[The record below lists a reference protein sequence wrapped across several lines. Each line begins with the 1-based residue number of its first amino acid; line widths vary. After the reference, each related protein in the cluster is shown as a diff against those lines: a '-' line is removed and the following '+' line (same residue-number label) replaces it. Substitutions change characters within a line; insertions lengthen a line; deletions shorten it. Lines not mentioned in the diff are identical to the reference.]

1 MSDDVTITVRVSNQT
16 AAGFR
21 DINGQLRDLQGRFAT
36 AGGDMQRSSNS
47 VSKAAAGMRASLLSL
62 APAAIP
68 VAASL
73 APIALQ
79 AGAAGLA
86 LGAFGAAVAPQVK
99 ALGELSNAQVAAQTS
114 LRTIPQGTQRAA
126 AAYASLRVSFQQWSD
141 STAKFTMA
149 PVEKS
154 FAVMEAVLPRLTP
167 MVEGAGTQLDRL
179 MTVAGGAVNT
189 SAFDALSER
198 VGDFANSTLKGAT
211 DKAIS
216 FMRALSEGDAS
227 GPLSSFMDYA
237 RENGPAV
244 KDFLTSATGAVSTL
258 VEGAAQ
264 AGPGLLTLVTAVAK
278 LVASLPP
285 EFVGTLMQAYAA
297 FKLISLAGAGVSAVG
312 AAYATLA
319 ARVAALRAASVAAG
333 GGIAGMNAALNTMST
348 GGKAALALGVV
359 GALSLAMHKLS
370 DNKGPVAVDELSSSL
385 NTLASTGKV
394 TGALKT
400 NFEEISK
407 SIAMVS
413 KGASDNKIATMV
425 SDFGSWVG
433 IAEGPGI
440 STAKKNVDAWDK
452 SMANLVRA
460 GHTKEAAKQ
469 YDILKKAWV
478 AGGGD
483 VKRLKDTT
491 NDYNG
496 ALADQKFEA
505 KMLAES
511 MGLFGQAAQDAQ
523 AKLTAQKAAADGLRQ
538 SIEALNDANRSA
550 LGGMIGFEASIDGAA
565 KAAKDNAG
573 ALNMVNGVLDVN
585 SPKAQ
590 AAATALNDL
599 AAKTKDAALSSR
611 EATGS
616 WEGALGVYDRGRSS
630 LIKYAQAMG
639 LSKTEAK
646 TLANQI
652 LQIPDKKMQ
661 LKMDAEDA
669 RAGLRAFNAAVKKV
683 PGSKS
688 VTLKTLS
695 KSAETILEGFGY
707 KVKRLPNGKVVVTA
721 KAGAALSGV
730 RNVKAAVDGLHSKSI
745 TISTHMKTYKTIET
759 FRASHGRASG
769 GLAPGYAEGGPVV
782 QTHPNGGL
790 ISGPGTGTSDS
801 VTEVSPN
808 GGVYRTSD
816 REYIVQAASVR
827 KYGVQFLDS
836 LNAGRLKLR
845 GFAKGGVTK
854 SEREARNAAR
864 GDLTISHFGQ
874 KAGYK
879 NSEIRNQLGSPDSIG
894 SLVSALNS
902 WRSSIMKSTHGS
914 QERSLLRTLD
924 SYGKTL
930 IKHERSLA
938 TVNKSLEKAKTK
950 LDDLKT
956 SATQLR
962 DSVKSGVLGSANI
975 TKGASSDAPVT
986 VASVMGG
993 LTRSRDQASSFAG
1006 ALKALQ
1012 KKGLSKDLLNQIAE
1026 AGIEGGGLETAGA
1039 LMNASKSE
1047 ISSMNKLQGQIG
1059 TSATSAGKTAADSM
1073 YGKAIASQEKLVKSL
1088 TKQQD
1093 KLEKAM
1099 AKLAKAIEKS
1109 IEKAY
1114 KKKAAGGIVG
1124 AAASGGMRSGLT
1136 MVGEQGVELL
1146 DLPAGARVWS
1156 NPDTR
1161 RKVAAQAPWASMLNG
1176 PRAGRGKYG
1185 AAGSSSAVG
1194 GFDASRPI
1202 VLNVQFGAREFG
1214 QIWVD
1219 AGRKEVRARGGLK
1232 ATLGGLD

>member
-1 MSDDVTITVRVSNQT
+1 MSDDVTITVRVNNQT

-21 DINGQLRDLQGRFAT
+21 DVNGQLRDLQGRFAT
-36 AGGDMQRSSNS
+36 AGGDMQRSSNG
-47 VSKAAAGMRASLLSL
+47 VTKAVAGMRATLLSL

-68 VAASL
+68 VAASM

-79 AGAAGLA
+79 AGAAGVA

-99 ALGELSNAQVAAQTS
+99 ALGELSSAQAAAQQS
-114 LRTIPQGTQRAA
+114 MRQIPQATQRAA
-126 AAYASLRVSFQQWSD
+126 ASFASLRVSFQAWSD

-167 MVEGAGTQLDRL
+167 MVEGASGQLDRL
-179 MTVAGGAVNT
+179 MTVAGGAVNS

-198 VGDFANSTLKGAT
+198 VGDFANNTLKSAT
-211 DKAIS
+211 DRAIS
-216 FMRALSEGDAS
+216 FARALSEGNGT

-244 KDFLTSATGAVSTL
+244 KDFLTSATEAVSTL

-297 FKLISLAGAGVSAVG
+297 FKLISLVGAGVTAAG

-319 ARVAALRAASVAAG
+319 ARVTALRAASVAAG

-359 GALSLAMHKLS
+359 GALALAMHKLS

-400 NFEEISK
+400 NFEEMSK

-483 VKRLKDTT
+483 VKRLKETT
-491 NDYNG
+491 NDYNN
-496 ALADQKFEA
+496 ALADSKFEA
-505 KMLAES
+505 KMLADS
-511 MGLFGQAAQDAQ
+511 MGLFGQAAQSAQ

-550 LGGMIGFEASIDGAA
+550 LGGMIGFEASIDNAA
-565 KAAKDNAG
+565 KAAKENAG
-573 ALNMVNGVLDVN
+573 SLNMVNGVLDVN

-599 AAKTKDAALSSR
+599 ASKTKDAALANR

-616 WEGALGVYDRGRSS
+616 WEGAVGIYDRGRSS
-630 LIKYAQAMG
+630 LMKYAQAMG
-639 LSKTEAK
+639 LSKSEAT
-646 TLANQI
+646 TLADQI
-652 LQIPDKKMQ
+652 LKIPDKKMQ
-661 LKMDAEDA
+661 LKMDKEDA
-669 RAGLRAFNAAVKKV
+669 EAGLRSFNAAVKKT
-683 PGSKS
+683 PGAKS

-695 KSAETILEGFGY
+695 QGAEQILESFGL
-707 KVKRLPNGKVVVTA
+707 KVKRLPDGKVKITA
-721 KAGAALSGV
+721 ANGQALKGVGSVQAALA
-730 RNVKAAVDGLHSKSI
+730 RLPKSRTINI
-745 TISTHMKTYKTIET
+745 TIKHFTQKTQRIITEYQT
-759 FRASHGRASG
+759 RYLSGRSQHDIVGATG
-769 GLAPGYAEGGPVV
+769 GLFTGNAFKHGYADGGTVR
-782 QTHPNGGL
+782 
-790 ISGPGTGTSDS
+790 GPGTGTSDDVFAPWLS
-801 VTEVSPN
+801 N
-808 GGVYRTSD
+808 GEFVMKKAAVD
-816 REYIVQAASVR
+816 R
-827 KYGVQFLDS
+827 YGEKFMQLI
-836 LNAGRLKLR
+836 NAGRLDMPK
-845 GFAKGGVTK
+845 FAKGGSVTK

-874 KAGYK
+874 IAGYK
-879 NSEIRNQLGSPDSIG
+879 NSEIRNDLGSPDSLG
-894 SLVSALNS
+894 SLVSSLNQ
-902 WRSSIMKSTHGS
+902 WRSSIMKSTHGG

-924 SYGKTL
+924 SYGKSL
-930 IKHERSLA
+930 IKHERNLA

-950 LDDLKT
+950 LDDLKN
-956 SATQLR
+956 SASQLR

-975 TKGASSDAPVT
+975 TKGANGDAPVT

-993 LTRSRDQASSFAG
+993 LTRSRDQAKSFSS
-1006 ALKALQ
+1006 ALAALQ
-1012 KKGLSKDLLNQIAE
+1012 KKGLDKGLIEEIAQ
-1026 AGIEGGGLETAGA
+1026 AGIDGGGLETAGA
-1039 LMNASKSE
+1039 LMSASKSE
-1047 ISSMNKLQGQIG
+1047 IKSLNTLRSQ
-1059 TSATSAGKTAADSM
+1059 TSTYASAAGKTAADAM

-1099 AKLAKAIEKS
+1099 DKLAKAMEKA

-1114 KKKAAGGIVG
+1114 GKKAAGGIVG
-1124 AAASGGMRSGLT
+1124 AAASGGMRGGLT
-1136 MVGEQGVELL
+1136 WVGEHEPELL
-1146 DLPAGARVWS
+1146 DLPVGSRVWS
-1156 NPDTR
+1156 GPDSR
-1161 RKVAAQAPWASMLNG
+1161 RKAAAPWASMLNA
-1176 PRAGRGKYG
+1176 PQSGRRGG
-1185 AAGSSSAVG
+1185 RAVG
-1194 GFDASRPI
+1194 VPASGGDGGRPI
-1202 VLNVQFGAREFG
+1202 VLHVSFGAKEFG

-1219 AGRKEVRARGGLK
+1219 AGRKEVKVRGGLK
-1232 ATLGGLD
+1232 ATLGGMD